1 MAVPDRTP
9 IRYTGPHVVHQGVA
23 VKDRLLRFF
32 HIRPHELRPLTL
44 AFLCVALV
52 VASFLLAKPIRNGLF
67 LNQFGAYKLVYVYVG
82 VPLVLLVFVPLY
94 TRLAANRSQ
103 HQVILV
109 TQLFFVSNVLVFWY
123 LFTYHEV
130 AILPAVFYIWVN
142 CYGVIAPVQAWTFVH
157 GLFDTRQARR
167 LFGLVGSG
175 ATVGALAGGLLAR
188 VLVGPVGGTVNLM
201 LVLAALIGLSAAI
214 VVAPGRLA
222 VGRGANS
229 EGRLRAPFRRTL
241 VEIAQTRYLRLI
253 AGVLAIGSIVTQWT
267 QFQFS
272 LVATERF
279 AGDADR
285 LTAFFGEFNFYLG
298 LLALLIQILV
308 TGPALRRF
316 GIAVTLLVLPVALMV
331 GSSLVVLF
339 PMMWAVLVTS
349 GLDQGVRFSVDKPS
363 FELLYL
369 PLGARVRAN
378 AKATIDMIVSRLAD
392 GVGGILL
399 GLATQGFSL
408 YVVTLPGASFGLRG
422 VAAVNMVFIAIW
434 IAVALALRRG
444 YVETIRDTIKHHRL
458 DAERA
463 AATFFD
469 RSIADI
475 LNARL
480 KDEDPDEILYA
491 LSLLETQ
498 HRYIPDEAIS
508 LLLRHPSQAIRRRAM
523 SMLRM
528 AGDETVLPQ
537 VERLLQ
543 DPDLETRTEAL
554 LYLAQL
560 VAIDPLE
567 RIAELGDFP
576 DFSIRAGI
584 VSYLARPGATQ
595 NLEAASVLLD
605 AMVGEAGPEGR
616 AARLEAARL
625 LQHLPDEFDAQ
636 ATRLLHDPDS
646 EVVRHTL
653 RAVAEQGSRE
663 ILPEVLALLAS
674 VPLSAEAT
682 RTLSSFGDPS
692 VDALRDALLD
702 SSLSLKVRR
711 KIPVVLM
718 QIGTRKSQQA
728 LMECMLQADTSLRF
742 RIIAALN
749 KLQRERPDLALDRQT
764 IEMILAAEILGHYRS
779 YQIIGTLDEAL
790 AQGSTIGA
798 TLNLS
803 LDQEVERIFRLLGL
817 LYPEQDFHTAYF
829 GLQSKSP
836 ELRANALELLDNIL
850 SPRLRDLLL
859 PLLDGQVSMAER
871 VLLANR
877 LVGASVDTREQ
888 AVEALL
894 HSDVPWLRAAAV
906 HAIGTLGLH
915 DLDATL
921 DASLED
927 RDSDVR
933 ETARL
938 AKARLVEARETE
950 ALIEVS
956 EAEGVA
962 EAAESMGVG

>member
-1 MAVPDRTP
+1 MKA
-9 IRYTGPHVVHQGVA
+9 
-23 VKDRLLRFF
+23 RLLAFF
-32 HIRPHELRPLTL
+32 NVRPDEVRPLTL
-44 AFLCVALV
+44 GFVSVSLV

-82 VPLVLLVFVPLY
+82 VPLVLMAFVPIY

-103 HQVILV
+103 QYVILV
-109 TQLFFVSNVLVFWY
+109 TQLFFVSNVLIFWY
-123 LFTYHEV
+123 LFTFHEV

-157 GLFDTRQARR
+157 SLFDTRQARR
-167 LFGLVGSG
+167 LFGLVASG
-175 ATVGALAGGLLAR
+175 ASAGALAGGLLAS

-201 LVLAALIGLSAAI
+201 LVLAALIAAGAII
-214 VVAPGRLA
+214 VVLPGRPA
-222 VGRGANS
+222 ARVATS
-229 EGRLRAPFRRTL
+229 ERRLRAPFRRTL
-241 VEIAQTRYLRLI
+241 VEIAQSRYMRLI
-253 AGVLAIGSIVTQWT
+253 AGLLALVSIVTQWT

-272 LVATERF
+272 LVVTERF

-298 LLALLIQILV
+298 LVALAIQVLA

-316 GIAVTLLVLPVALMV
+316 GIGVTLLVLPIALLL

-339 PMMWAVLVTS
+339 PLMWAVLLTS
-349 GLDQGVRFSVDKPS
+349 GLDQGLRWSVDKAS

-369 PLGARVRAN
+369 PLDTSVRARV
-378 AKATIDMIVSRLAD
+378 KTTIDMIISRLAD

-408 YVVTLPGASFGLRG
+408 YVVTLPGAGFGLRG
-422 VAAVNMVFIAIW
+422 VAAMNIVIVGVW
-434 IAVALALRRG
+434 VVVALALRRG
-444 YVETIRDTIKHHRL
+444 YVETIRESIRQHRL
-458 DAERA
+458 DAERSA
-463 AATFFD
+463 AALFD
-469 RSIADI
+469 RSIAEV

-480 KDEDPDEILYA
+480 KDENPEEILYA

-498 HRYIPDEAIS
+498 QRYIPDEAVH
-508 LLLRHPSQAIRRRAM
+508 LLLHHPSNEIRRRAM
-523 SMLRM
+523 SILRT
-528 AGDETVLPQ
+528 AGDQAVLPE
-537 VERLLQ
+537 VERLLE

-554 LYLAQL
+554 LYLSRH

-567 RIAELGDFP
+567 RITELGDFP

-584 VSYLARPGATQ
+584 VSFLARPGPSQ
-595 NLEAASVLLD
+595 NLDAAAVMLD
-605 AMVGEAGPEGR
+605 AMVGEVGPQGGP
-616 AARLEAARL
+616 ARLEAARL
-625 LQHLPDEFDAQ
+625 LETLPDEFGAQ
-636 ATRLLHDPDS
+636 AKRLLSDPDAD
-646 EVVRHTL
+646 VVRFAL
-653 RAVAEQGSRE
+653 RAVGRHRNHEM
-663 ILPEVLALLAS
+663 IPDVLALLES

-682 RTLSSFGDPS
+682 RTLASFGDKS
-692 VDALRDALLD
+692 VGALRDALLD
-702 SSLSLKVRR
+702 AALSLKIRR

-718 QIGTRKSQQA
+718 QIGTQKSQQA
-728 LMECMLQADTSLRF
+728 LMESMLQADTSLRF

-749 KLQRERPDLALDRQT
+749 KLQRDHSELVLDRQT

-779 YQIIGTLDEAL
+779 YQIIGTLDAAL
-790 AQGSTIGA
+790 AKGSTIGA

-817 LYPEQDFHTAYF
+817 LYPEQDFHTSYF

-859 PLLDGQVSMAER
+859 PLLDRQVSMAER
-871 VLLANR
+871 VQLANQ

-888 AVEALL
+888 AVDALL
-894 HSDVPWLRAAAV
+894 RSDVPWLRAAAV
-906 HAIGTLGLH
+906 HAIGALGLH
-915 DLDATL
+915 DLD
-921 DASLED
+921 DALKVSLGDQD
-927 RDSDVR
+927 RDVR

-938 AKARLVEARETE
+938 ARERLAEAKEAET
-950 ALIEVS
+950 LLEVS
-956 EAEGVA
+956 DAEGTV